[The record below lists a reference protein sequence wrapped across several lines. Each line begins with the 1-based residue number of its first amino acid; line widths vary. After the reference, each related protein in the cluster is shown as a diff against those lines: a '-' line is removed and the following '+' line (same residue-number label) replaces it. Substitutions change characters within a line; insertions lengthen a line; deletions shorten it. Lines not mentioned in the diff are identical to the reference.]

1 MSVCLSVCLAVCVYL
16 AVAHPFTCLK
26 CPKVTSAS
34 HNLSISFLS
43 VAFSPPLPS
52 PPLPSLQPI
61 ARGGLL
67 QAHRQWGPH
76 SSCSPCFHQ
85 PALAAHHV
93 QGERVGGSNFQH
105 TAHFLRRHSA
115 CANLFSCTLHTC
127 MHTQCHVYKQM
138 SPAPHPLLPAHS
150 PPFPTPAP
158 RPLLPT
164 PTPCPCSQIKTT
176 SPSRYRVKPNISK
189 IDPGQSMNVH
199 IHLLQGTP
207 HGEDR
212 DSLVIRVLYLFC
224 CLPCC
229 SCRRSG
235 APRASVTG
243 QVPRPGLPY
252 GPGCP

>member
-1 MSVCLSVCLAVCVYL
+1 MQVTICL
-16 AVAHPFTCLK
+16 H
-26 CPKVTSAS
+26 
-34 HNLSISFLS
+34 
-43 VAFSPPLPS
+43 LPS
-52 PPLPSLQPI
+52 VLPSPLPSLQPI

-93 QGERVGGSNFQH
+93 QGERVGGSNFNTQH
-105 TAHFLRRHSA
+105 TFCVDTAHV
-115 CANLFSCTLHTC
+115 TTC
-127 MHTQCHVYKQM
+127 CHVLCTHACIHNFM
-138 SPAPHPLLPAHS
+138 CINTCPLLPAPCSLPHS
-150 PPFPTPAP
+150 P
-158 RPLLPT
+158 PLLPT